1 MFLERVRRALNVVL
15 PLGLRVAVVL
25 AKKGKVYWFENGTVP
40 DETSFP
46 SVVISFD
53 WMFPKLRKMPLS
65 V

>member
-25 AKKGKVYWFENGTVP
+25 AKKGKVYVFENGTAP

-53 WMFPKLRKMPLS
+53 
-65 V
+65 

>member
-1 MFLERVRRALNVVL
+1 MSALNVVL

-25 AKKGKVYWFENGTVP
+25 AKKGKVYVFENGTAP

-53 WMFPKLRKMPLS
+53 WIFPKARKTPLS